1 MKSIKNFIF
10 LTFLGFIILFSSC
23 DRHVLIDKSMAIN
36 GVWPKDK
43 PGIFKVEVTDTS
55 KLYNFYLNIRHNND
69 YRFSNLYVFLQTDFP
84 NKNISRDTLEI
95 ILANKEGKW
104 LGKGWGNIKEDII
117 LLKKNLR
124 FPLKGNYKFVL
135 WQGMRKDTLK
145 GIEDIGIRIQ
155 QIK

>member
-23 DRHVLIDKSMAIN
+23 DRHVLIDKSMVIN

-55 KLYNFYLNIRHNND
+55 KLYNFYLNIRHNNN
-69 YRFSNLYVFLQTDFP
+69 YRFSNLYVFLQTRFP

-95 ILANKEGKW
+95 VLANKDGKW

-117 LLKKNLR
+117 VLKKNLR
-124 FPLKGNYKFVL
+124 FPIKGEYEFVF

-155 QIK
+155 QVK

>member
-23 DRHVLIDKSMAIN
+23 GRHVLIDKSMVIN

-55 KLYNFYLNIRHNND
+55 KLYNFYLNIRHNNN
-69 YRFSNLYVFLQTDFP
+69 YRFSNLYVFLQTRFP
-84 NKNISRDTLEI
+84 NNNISRDTLEI
-95 ILANKEGKW
+95 VLANKDGKW

-117 LLKKNLR
+117 VLKKNLR
-124 FPLKGNYKFVL
+124 FPIKGEYEFVF
-135 WQGMRKDTLK
+135 WQGMRKDTLI

-155 QIK
+155 QVK

>member
-23 DRHVLIDKSMAIN
+23 GRHVLIDKSMVIN

-55 KLYNFYLNIRHNND
+55 KLYNFYLNIRHNNN
-69 YRFSNLYVFLQTDFP
+69 YRFSNLYVFLQTRFP
-84 NKNISRDTLEI
+84 NNNISRDTLEI
-95 ILANKEGKW
+95 VLANKDGKW

-117 LLKKNLR
+117 VLKKNLR
-124 FPLKGNYKFVL
+124 FPIKGEYEFVF

-155 QIK
+155 QVK